1 MKSMLLT
8 NDIEINDI
16 IGMRL
21 IDIIDI
27 IYYRLEYA

>member
-27 IYYRLEYA
+27 ICEL